1 MTMVS
6 SKINQD
12 TYLKIKDAYQDYV
25 FNTKKDYVVLSIK
38 YNSTFIDV
46 YQNKKGE
53 YKVVINGPLENEI
66 SKKFSIENSL
76 IIKEKITKNWID
88 LNEQIGSDEVGVG
101 DLFLPMIVVAAYVSK
116 NDIQELK
123 NLGIDDSKK
132 LSDEKIK
139 KLGPSLIL
147 KYDFS
152 KLTLSNEK
160 YNEMILKGENLN
172 SLKARMH
179 NQALYNMYK
188 KHNDVKHIYIDQF
201 VNENKYFEYL
211 KKDKTIIENIILKTK
226 GESYY
231 PSVALA
237 SIIARYSFLLEK
249 EKLEKQYN
257 VKFPFGAGAKAD
269 EFLKSMIDKYP
280 FETIK
285 KIAKLNFK
293 NIRDLNKLV

>member
-1 MTMVS
+1 MIS
-6 SKINQD
+6 SKINID
-12 TYLKIKDAYQDYV
+12 TYLKIKDTYQDCI
-25 FNTKKDYVVLSIK
+25 FETNKDYVILSIK
-38 YNSTFIDV
+38 YKSTAIDV

-53 YKVVINGPLENEI
+53 YKVVINGPLEDEI
-66 SKKFSIENSL
+66 AKQFHIENTL
-76 IIKEKITKNWID
+76 HKKEKVTKNWID
-88 LNEQIGSDEVGVG
+88 LKEQIGSDEVGVG
-101 DLFLPMIVVAAYVSK
+101 DLFLPMIVVAAYVSES
-116 NDIQELK
+116 DIEELK
-123 NLGIDDSKK
+123 KLGIDDSKK

-139 KLGPSLIL
+139 KLGPSLVL
-147 KYDFS
+147 NFDFS

-188 KHNDVKHIYIDQF
+188 KHSKTKHIYIDQF
-201 VNENKYFEYL
+201 VNEDKYFEYL
-211 KKDKTIIENIILKTK
+211 KKDKNIVDNIILKTK

-249 EKLEKQYN
+249 EKLEKKY
-257 VKFPFGAGAKAD
+257 KIEFPLGAGKQAD
-269 EFLKSMIDKYP
+269 EFLKLMIEKHS

-285 KIAKLNFK
+285 KIAKINFK
-293 NIRDLNKLV
+293 NIRDLNNLV

>member
-1 MTMVS
+1 MTMIS
-6 SKINQD
+6 SKINIG
-12 TYLKIKDAYQDYV
+12 TYLKIKDTYQDYICDT
-25 FNTKKDYVVLSIK
+25 NKDYVILSIK
-38 YNSTFIDV
+38 YKSTAIDV

-53 YKVVINGPLENEI
+53 YKLVINGPLENKIADEV
-66 SKKFSIENSL
+66 SIENSL
-76 IIKEKITKNWID
+76 IKKEKITKNWID
-88 LNEQIGSDEVGVG
+88 LNKQIGSDEVGVG
-101 DLFLPMIVVAAYVSK
+101 DLFLPMIVVAAYVSET
-116 NDIQELK
+116 DIEELK
-123 NLGIDDSKK
+123 KLGVDDSKK

-139 KLGPSLIL
+139 KLGPTLVL
-147 KYDFS
+147 KFDFS

-188 KHNDVKHIYIDQF
+188 KHSETNHIYIDQF
-201 VNENKYFEYL
+201 VNEDKYFEYL
-211 KKDKTIIENIILKTK
+211 KKDKNIVDNIILKTK

-249 EKLEKQYN
+249 EKLEKKY
-257 VKFPFGAGAKAD
+257 KIEFPLGAGKKAD
-269 EFLKSMIDKYP
+269 EFLKLMIEKYS

-293 NIRDLNKLV
+293 NIRDLNNLV